1 MKKVWVLVLM
11 GFAVLT
17 LTAQQLPSQKEYMET
32 KSVAEKGDVDAQF
45 QMGQYCF
52 LAEKYTEAFNWYF
65 KAAQQGFSE
74 AQHNVGYMY
83 FSGCGTAKSRC
94 ISALREIIKDLEEK

>member
-32 KSVAEKGDVDAQF
+32 KSVAEKEANCKNILSAQRRHKF
-45 QMGQYCF
+45 ERNIPSSSQENIILPG
-52 LAEKYTEAFNWYF
+52 AFPVVLYPKNLISLERI
-65 KAAQQGFSE
+65 FS
-74 AQHNVGYMY
+74 APIPHNAPR
-83 FSGCGTAKSRC
+83 FTIATQ
-94 ISALREIIKDLEEK
+94 